1 MGMQERDWFREKR
14 IDYQKGGLVQRI
26 PISRKNNIIMWLLV
40 VFVAS
45 LVGGI
50 IALTYTVLK

>member
-1 MGMQERDWFREKR
+1 MGMQDRDWFREKR